1 MGEQTK
7 YSSMTPA
14 QIAATL
20 TTPMI
25 AALATAFGIDRL
37 VPVSARTG
45 TMVALIDRGLVTA
58 GHVNEWTDL
67 AREVAPHVLHANQI
81 PAYAAPKP
89 DPDSLAALIGKRL
102 DINYGVSAGRSGVV
116 KSVDERR
123 GTVTI
128 DIDGHAVTCDKLN
141 VSISPDPE
149 PAPMAAALRAERRK
163 LDGYY
168 DADNVPRLLD
178 VVQLAHGAIGVV
190 ERVALGGTALVR
202 SNTHSDAPLSAYD
215 VNALRAVPPVA
226 FEQAG
231 VPGAIGEGNV
241 PRHFATSELSQQAIM
256 HAKRLA
262 PGQRLTLAAIK
273 TDDRYEYG
281 RAYVYAVAS
290 IIDATRLI
298 AARCSN
304 ESWHESA
311 PARRLQSC
319 PECWGQASASPA
331 VHELLARAEEAAE
344 ERPAFGQLGQQAGP
358 SVTSSVM
365 RGVEQALDTIRDA
378 TSALALAATTPDPAD
393 PATDDDVQQL
403 VDRLVRRASYLAL
416 RQVLDVLDGW
426 REGARSNH
434 DALSH
439 RGERD
444 CWEHFETD
452 DVRRMIA
459 DAARDLGTADPTTGH
474 ERRVVEP

>member
-45 TMVALIDRGLVTA
+45 TMVALIDRGLITA

-67 AREVAPHVLHANQI
+67 AREVAPHVLRGEQI

-102 DINYGVSAGRSGVV
+102 DINYGVSAGRSGIATR
-116 KSVDERR
+116 VDEPW

-141 VSISPDPE
+141 VSISTREDDARDE
-149 PAPMAAALRAERRK
+149 QRK

-168 DADNVPRLLD
+168 DVAAGRVPFPLD
-178 VVQLAHGAIGVV
+178 VVQLPHAAIGVV
-190 ERVALGGTALVR
+190 ERVDMGGTALVR
-202 SNTHSDAPLSAYD
+202 SNTHGDAPLSAYD
-215 VNALRAVPPVA
+215 VNALRSVPPVA

-231 VPGAIGEGNV
+231 VSGAIGESNV
-241 PRHFATSELSQQAIM
+241 PRDFATAEFSQGAIM
-256 HAKRLA
+256 WARRVA

-273 TDDRYEYG
+273 TDDRYEYR

-311 PARRLQSC
+311 PARRLQPC
-319 PECWGQASASPA
+319 AHCDTRLGTLPVASPTIG
-331 VHELLARAEEAAE
+331 EPRAR
-344 ERPAFGQLGQQAGP
+344 
-358 SVTSSVM
+358 
-365 RGVEQALDTIRDA
+365 
-378 TSALALAATTPDPAD
+378 
-393 PATDDDVQQL
+393 
-403 VDRLVRRASYLAL
+403 
-416 RQVLDVLDGW
+416 RQ
-426 REGARSNH
+426 
-434 DALSH
+434 
-439 RGERD
+439 
-444 CWEHFETD
+444 
-452 DVRRMIA
+452 
-459 DAARDLGTADPTTGH
+459 
-474 ERRVVEP
+474 